1 MSIKLH
7 SKQSGFTILETL
19 IVLALVGVVMGI
31 ILRIN
36 YSLRATITGEQ
47 SAKELLNFAKAGS
60 RFVTTHS
67 SILIDTLSDS
77 NGHYNGYTVEV
88 PAQLLIDEQF
98 LPKTYPLQNSLHQ
111 YPCITITFIGQQLTA
126 YAYYR
131 KTSNSKFMS
140 IKEQNSGAN
149 SIGSMLGLY
158 NNGVVTGVGKDWMIG
173 NPNSTLVASGVPLG
187 NGTNP
192 SSFTCQGS
200 ELADNSYV
208 VLMSALL
215 NAHITSPARNLTALQ
230 STHDDLA
237 PSPNDVKSNN
247 AMLVDMNMGKSPAG
261 NNNALIFKINQTCSL
276 KIVESDPLTYG
287 PYNDCVKKQ
296 LALQKI
302 ESADDTVTVTGF
314 NQWEAGLHKPKPV
327 DVSVGNLKVDTFQ
340 PTQKIA
346 VGTGCAEDQLGAMAL
361 QPDTGNPNDV
371 NNLYVSQV
379 QCMVSPMCPQ
389 GTKGKC
395 YLPMNGV
402 SITYNIPVSQQQDPK
417 HSKTYTCPEGMFIAG
432 FTKIDEPTPNA
443 CSGDNGPW
451 PFHSPYS
458 CHIDGCTKGGGSCS
472 RVDYQDNLS
481 SNQYVSIYKS
491 IITTPSHWYQG
502 CPDVHSGCNE
512 GWGQQEDTYKQ
523 VTSFTC
529 TNDPS
534 KLVVNIVVN

>member
-1 MSIKLH
+1 MLKKQYK
-7 SKQSGFTILETL
+7 KQSGFTMLETL
-19 IVLALVGVVMGI
+19 IVLALVGIVMGI
-31 ILRIN
+31 ILRVN

-67 SILIDTLSDS
+67 SLLIETLSDS
-77 NGHYNGYTVEV
+77 NGRYNGDTVEV
-88 PAQLLIDEQF
+88 PVQLLIDEQF
-98 LPKTYPLQNSLHQ
+98 LPKTYPLQNKLHQ

-131 KTSNSKFMS
+131 KTSNSKFMTL
-140 IKEQNSGAN
+140 KEQNSGAN

-158 NNGVVTGVGKDWMIG
+158 RNGVVTGIGKDWMLG
-173 NPNSTLVASGVPLG
+173 TPNSILVASGVPLD

-192 SSFTCQGS
+192 SSFTCQGN
-200 ELADNSYV
+200 EIADNSYV
-208 VLMSALL
+208 ILMSALL

-247 AMLVDMNMGKSPAG
+247 TMLVDMNMGKSPAG
-261 NNNALIFKINQTCSL
+261 NNNALIFKINQACSL

-287 PYNDCVKKQ
+287 PYKDCIKKQ

-302 ESADDTVTVTGF
+302 ESEDTVLVTGF
-314 NQWEAGLHKPKPV
+314 NQWEADPNISATHPKT
-327 DVSVGNLKVDTFQ
+327 SVGNLKVDTFQ

-346 VGTGCAEDQLGAMAL
+346 VGTGCSQDQLGAMAL

-402 SITYNIPVSQQQDPK
+402 SITYNVKVSSQDAY
-417 HSKTYTCPEGMFIAG
+417 SSRSFSCPDGMFIAG
-432 FTKIDEPTPNA
+432 YTKIDEPTPNA
-443 CSGDNGPW
+443 CSGDNGVW
-451 PFHSPYS
+451 PVHAPYS
-458 CHIDGCTKGGGSCS
+458 CHIDGCSSGAGLCS
-472 RVDYQDNLS
+472 RVDYQNNLS
-481 SNQYVSIYKS
+481 SNQYVNIYKS
-491 IITTPSHWYQG
+491 ITTTPSHWYQG
-502 CPDVHSGCNE
+502 CPTIHSGCNE
-512 GWGQQEDTYKQ
+512 GFGQVSDTYKQ